1 LDALTY
7 HWNFGDGSA
16 WATGQS
22 ATHTYTVANTY
33 TYAVWVTDGA
43 GGHNVSQSSTAT
55 ITAAGPGYGQLR
67 VGTSPA
73 APAMISIDGQWASRW
88 GLDWVKLTPG
98 PHVIGFG
105 DVFGFETPQDQTVTI
120 VDGQITE
127 ILGTFTPC
135 ALLRVV
141 TNPAMPSTVYVNAIP
156 RNDWGIWNYVPA
168 GTYTVTFGLV
178 AGFNIPAPQTVTLG
192 IGQSATVIG
201 EFVANA
207 AAPGPDPATYGQ
219 LRVGTNP
226 AVPTMIYANGNW
238 MSHWGLDWVKLA
250 PGSYDLTFSDVNGVA
265 TAAPHTVTIVAGQI
279 TEYVSDFP
287 LRGTLQVATSPA
299 APSTIYVDGIARND
313 WGIWVDVNPGSYVV
327 SFGPVP
333 GYVTPAPQTVTVS
346 IGANTLVWGVFVPG

>member
-1 LDALTY
+1 
-7 HWNFGDGSA
+7 
-16 WATGQS
+16 
-22 ATHTYTVANTY
+22 
-33 TYAVWVTDGA
+33 
-43 GGHNVSQSSTAT
+43 
-55 ITAAGPGYGQLR
+55 
-67 VGTSPA
+67 
-73 APAMISIDGQWASRW
+73 MISIDGQWASRW

-250 PGSYDLTFSDVNGVA
+250 PGTYDLTFSGVNGVA

-279 TEYVSDFP
+279 TEYVADFP